1 MIINTEYRNGMY
13 MVDSTGCLYKY
24 RQTPRTKWFV
34 DYYRNSKTV
43 IDERILVTN
52 TKLHP
57 SEQEY
62 FWENQWKIFPL
73 QVGDTLKDDKGSE
86 VKVIKITQSE
96 RSSLIRVTYEELR
109 SKAIL
114 SNIYSY
120 FIEEYKTF
128 VE

>member
-1 MIINTEYRNGMY
+1 MIINTEYKHGMY
-13 MVDSTGCLYKY
+13 MFDSTGCLYEY
-24 RQTPRTKWFV
+24 MQTAQIKWFK

-52 TKLHP
+52 TKVYP

-73 QVGDTLKDDKGSE
+73 QKGDLLEDDKGKW
-86 VKVIKITQSE
+86 VRIIKIRQSE
-96 RSSLIRVTYEELR
+96 RSSLIEVTYERLY
-109 SKAIL
+109 SKI
-114 SNIYSY
+114 SETTIYNY

-128 VE
+128 IK

>member
-13 MVDSTGCLYKY
+13 MFDSTGCLYEY
-24 RQTPRTKWFV
+24 MQTAQIKWFK

-52 TKLHP
+52 TKLYL

-73 QVGDTLKDDKGSE
+73 QDGDILQDDKGDK
-86 VKVIKITQSE
+86 VRVIKIGQAE
-96 RSSLIRVTYEELR
+96 RSSLIIITYVEIQSRTVTT
-109 SKAIL
+109 AIY
-114 SNIYSY
+114 NY
-120 FIEEYKTF
+120 FIEEYKIF

>member
-13 MVDSTGCLYKY
+13 MFDSTGCLYEY
-24 RQTPRTKWFV
+24 MQTAQSKWFK

-52 TKLHP
+52 TKLYP

-73 QVGDTLKDDKGSE
+73 QYGDLLEDDKGSRVE
-86 VKVIKITQSE
+86 IIKISQSE
-96 RSSLIRVTYEELR
+96 RSSLIKVTYVKMV
-109 SKAIL
+109 SKKIITAIY
-114 SNIYSY
+114 NY

>member
-13 MVDSTGCLYKY
+13 MFDSTGCLYEY
-24 RQTPRTKWFV
+24 RQESSTKWFN

-52 TKLHP
+52 TKLYP

-73 QVGDTLKDDKGSE
+73 QSGDILKDDKGS
-86 VKVIKITQSE
+86 KVMIIKIRQYE
-96 RSSLIRVTYEELR
+96 RSSLIRVTYKKMA
-109 SKAIL
+109 SKKVVTD
-114 SNIYSY
+114 IYNY